1 MKIKPVIIVPLAFI
15 LLFGLFAG
23 LILFVGSKS
32 SGNKGFSRTDK
43 IGVIEVIGP
52 ITQSKQIIADLKSFE
67 RNTKVKAVVLR
78 VDSPG
83 GGVGP
88 SQEIYAAVKALKN
101 KPVIVSMGS
110 VAASGGYYIAAPA
123 THIFAN
129 PGTITGSI
137 GVIMEFPDIA
147 ALLEKIGLH
156 RRVIKSGTFKDI
168 GSPVRDMTS
177 EEQALLQGVI
187 DDVYAQF
194 VAAVAIGRDLEP
206 AVVRKLADGRIFSG
220 SQAKEAGLVDELGG
234 LQVAIEYAARRVGID
249 GDPEVIYPEPER
261 VSLLDLFLQH
271 TTSSLQ
277 QYLHQ
282 AESAQLHML
291 WKANN

>member
-23 LILFVGSKS
+23 LILLVGSKS

-234 LQVAIEYAARRVGID
+234 LQAAIEYAARRVGID

-261 VSLLDLFLQH
+261 VSLLDLFLQR

-282 AESAQLHML
+282 AENAQLHML

>member
-23 LILFVGSKS
+23 LILLVGSKS

-234 LQVAIEYAARRVGID
+234 LQAAIEYAARRVGID

-261 VSLLDLFLQH
+261 VSLLDLFLQR

>member
-1 MKIKPVIIVPLAFI
+1 MKIKPVVIVPLVFI
-15 LLFGLFAG
+15 LLFALFAG
-23 LILFVGSKS
+23 LLLFVGSRSGGSKS
-32 SGNKGFSRTDK
+32 FTRTDK

-52 ITQSKQIIADLKSFE
+52 ITQSKQIVNDLKSFE

-78 VDSPG
+78 IDSPG

-123 THIFAN
+123 AHIFAN

-147 ALLEKIGLH
+147 ALLEKIGVH

-168 GSPVRDMTS
+168 GSPVREITAA
-177 EEQALLQGVI
+177 EHVLLQDLI
-187 DDVYAQF
+187 DDVYSQF
-194 VAAVAIGRDLEP
+194 VTAVATGRDLDP
-206 AVVRKLADGRIFSG
+206 AIVEKLADGRIFSG
-220 SQAKEAGLVDELGG
+220 SQAKTAGLVDELGG
-234 LQVAIEYAARRVGID
+234 LQAAIEYAARRVGIE
-249 GDPEVIYPEPER
+249 GDPEVIYPERER
-261 VSLLDLFLQH
+261 GSLLDLFLQR

-282 AESAQLHML
+282 AESAQLQML
-291 WKANN
+291 WNVNN

>member
-23 LILFVGSKS
+23 LIIFAGSRSGGQKS
-32 SGNKGFSRTDK
+32 FTRTDK
-43 IGVIEVIGP
+43 IGVIEVTGP
-52 ITQSKQIIADLKSFE
+52 ITQSKQIVDNLKGFE
-67 RNTKVKAVVLR
+67 RNTRVKAVVLR
-78 VDSPG
+78 IDSPG

-123 THIFAN
+123 AHIFAN

-147 ALLEKIGLH
+147 ELLEKIGLH

-168 GSPVRDMTS
+168 GSPVRDMTA
-177 EEQALLQGVI
+177 EEQALLQGLI
-187 DDVYAQF
+187 DDVYSQF
-194 VAAVAIGRDLEP
+194 VSAVASGRDLDP
-206 AVVRKLADGRIFSG
+206 AAVEKLADGRIFSG
-220 SQAKEAGLVDELGG
+220 NQAKEVGLVDELGG
-234 LQVAIEYAARRVGID
+234 LQAAIEYAARRVGIE
-249 GDPEVIYPEPER
+249 GDPEVIYPEPAR
-261 VSLLDLFLQH
+261 ASLLDLFLQR

>member
-1 MKIKPVIIVPLAFI
+1 MKIKPVIVVPLAFI

-23 LILFVGSKS
+23 LVLFVGSR
-32 SGNKGFSRTDK
+32 SGGNNGFTRTEK

-52 ITQSKQIIADLKSFE
+52 IMQSKKIVSDLKSFE
-67 RNTKVKAVVLR
+67 RNTRVKAVVLR
-78 VDSPG
+78 IDSPG

-123 THIFAN
+123 AHIFAN

-147 ALLEKIGLH
+147 ALLDKIGLN
-156 RRVIKSGTFKDI
+156 RRVIKSGAYKDI
-168 GSPVRDMTS
+168 GSPVREMTA
-177 EEQALLQGVI
+177 EEQVLLQGLI
-187 DDVYAQF
+187 DDVYSQF
-194 VAAVAIGRDLEP
+194 VAAVASGRDLDRD
-206 AVVRKLADGRIFSG
+206 VVEKLADGRIFSG
-220 SQAKEAGLVDELGG
+220 SQAKTAGLVDELGG
-234 LQVAIEYAARRVGID
+234 LQAAIEYAARRVGIE

-261 VSLLDLFLQH
+261 KGLLDLFIQR

-291 WKANN
+291 WKANI